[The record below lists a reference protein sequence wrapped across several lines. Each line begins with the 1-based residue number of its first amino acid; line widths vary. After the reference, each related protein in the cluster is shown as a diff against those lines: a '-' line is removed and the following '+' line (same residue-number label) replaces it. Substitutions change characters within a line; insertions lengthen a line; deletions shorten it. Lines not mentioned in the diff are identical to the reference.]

1 MRSVI
6 PVGTVLREFRRRRHM
21 TQLGLA
27 EHADISARHLSFIET
42 GRSHPSRDMLLR
54 LSERLQLSLRE
65 RNVLLNAA
73 GFSAAYS
80 ERPLADPAL
89 AAVRQAIEIVL
100 EGHKPFPAFAVDHHW
115 MLLASNGGF
124 APFLTRMEI
133 DATLLEPPINVLRLT
148 LHPGGMAPHLANYPQ
163 WRSHVLD
170 RLRAQI
176 LVSGDPILRG
186 LFQELRDY
194 PEIAA
199 SGHGG
204 PVDMRAWHALVIPF
218 QLVTEGK
225 ILSFYS
231 TTTVFGTPMEVTL
244 SEISIESFYPADT
257 ATREALTS
265 REVSPFISAKN

>member
-1 MRSVI
+1 MREVI
-6 PVGTVLREFRRRRHM
+6 PVGTVLREFRRRRRM

-65 RNVLLNAA
+65 RNVLLTAA

-80 ERPLADPAL
+80 ERPLADPEL
-89 AAVRQAIEIVL
+89 APVRQAMEIVL

-115 MLLASNGGF
+115 TLLASNGGF
-124 APFLTRMEI
+124 TPFLTGMEI

-148 LHPGGMAPHLANYPQ
+148 LHPGGMASHLANYHQ

-176 LVSGDPILRG
+176 LVSGDPVLRD
-186 LFQELRDY
+186 LFRELRDY

-199 SGHGG
+199 SGYGG

-265 REVSPFISAKN
+265 REV